1 MLLPAGLDFFFAA
14 AAFLAAVLAAF
25 LGRFLAFGRLAL
37 PVFFATAD
45 FLLAGFFFAFVF
57 LAGIAVVYHRD
68 RDFVV
73 SPLRSAWLS
82 PLFGR

>member
-1 MLLPAGLDFFFAA
+1 
-14 AAFLAAVLAAF
+14 
-25 LGRFLAFGRLAL
+25 
-37 PVFFATAD
+37 
-45 FLLAGFFFAFVF
+45 LAGFFFAFVF